1 MAWLNLIPLLSTGLL
16 IITYAV
22 FGWDIAAKSLGW
34 SQILLE
40 QSQHWHIGLEQ
51 EIFIVII
58 HALALMAIILT
69 SLALTAPITLMTFFV
84 GSWMQSEVRS
94 IVSILIWSF
103 LFVLVLRW
111 FNLFIE
117 FLVLLAAAILG
128 RIEFRSA
135 GFNSLQTLG
144 ILTLICLLSFGGGVY
159 SYFHFNQ
166 YV

>member
-1 MAWLNLIPLLSTGLL
+1 MARLNLIPLLSTGLL

-22 FGWDIAAKSLGW
+22 FGWDIAAKSLDW
-34 SQILLE
+34 SQILFN
-40 QSQHWHIGLEQ
+40 QFQQWHIGLEQ
-51 EIFIVII
+51 EIFIVVI
-58 HALALMAIILT
+58 HALALIAIILT
-69 SLALTAPITLMTFFV
+69 ALALTAPIALMTFFV
-84 GSWMQSEVRS
+84 GSWVQSEVRS

-144 ILTLICLLSFGGGVY
+144 ILTLLCLLSFGVY
-159 SYFHFNQ
+159 N
-166 YV
+166 